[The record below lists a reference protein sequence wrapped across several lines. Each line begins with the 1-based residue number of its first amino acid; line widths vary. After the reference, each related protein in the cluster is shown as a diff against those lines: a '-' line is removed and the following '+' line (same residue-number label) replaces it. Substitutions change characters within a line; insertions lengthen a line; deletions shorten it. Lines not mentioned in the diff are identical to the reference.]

1 MNRKHK
7 EALDDSCE
15 LLVEDE
21 LNSILLKHLG
31 KEAADRL
38 EKLSPPDKKDLAQA
52 LSDALGR
59 CGIGAVMDG

>member
-1 MNRKHK
+1 MKKQHK

-21 LNSILLKHLG
+21 LGPILLKYLG
-31 KEAADRL
+31 SEAADKVER
-38 EKLSPPDKKDLAQA
+38 LSPPDKKDLAQA

-59 CGIGAVMDG
+59 CGIGREMHG